1 MAAISFC
8 RRSWRPGY
16 MVVPPLSTMLLYR
29 SFLMST
35 SHFMMEWKVA
45 SWTPSCSIPI
55 SAGWNKKGYLTADP
69 LLERRKE
76 ENGISGPC

>member
-29 SFLMST
+29 SFPMST

-45 SWTPSCSIPI
+45 R
-55 SAGWNKKGYLTADP
+55 GLP
-69 LLERRKE
+69 LA
-76 ENGISGPC
+76 PYQ